1 MGEGWDSAAS
11 SSILDTVCSNFHIIS
26 EQVNLH
32 LGVYT
37 PMMKRNGHRRGS
49 LLLFIVMLSG
59 VLLSGCLSVPEG
71 VTTAPA
77 SAEAIAAGDAE
88 RGQKLFMGYAH
99 LEHEGPP
106 CMGCH
111 SVGENGLLGGGAVGP
126 NLTDVSERLTDEE
139 MAALLANRGAKISPV
154 MQPIYNTHPL
164 TESEQADLI
173 AFLKASAGQPEVDRE
188 WLVVAISLGG
198 FAATVGVLGFFY
210 RNRLRSV
217 RKALVNKAQKEL
229 L

>member
-1 MGEGWDSAAS
+1 M
-11 SSILDTVCSNFHIIS
+11 
-26 EQVNLH
+26 
-32 LGVYT
+32 
-37 PMMKRNGHRRGS
+37 
-49 LLLFIVMLSG
+49 
-59 VLLSGCLSVPEG
+59 
-71 VTTAPA
+71 TTAPA

-99 LEHEGPP
+99 LEYEGPP

-164 TESEQADLI
+164 TEGEQADLI